1 MKAPLYILFALL
13 IGSMIQSCTETQ
25 SPEQSYDVNFTVPSN
40 FPQPSYDFSK
50 NPVTKEGFMLGKKLF
65 YDGILSKDGS
75 ISCGTCHIQSSA
87 FSQHGHDLSHGIQ
100 DRLTMR
106 NTPGIQNVAWKRF
119 FQWDG
124 GVFNLDLFPVIPITD
139 HNEMD
144 ETIENVLS
152 KLRKH
157 SQYLGMFKS
166 AFGTEEITSERFL
179 KALSQFQVMFISAQS
194 KYDKVKRNEG
204 VSFTATEQA
213 GYEVF
218 KQQCATCHAEPFF
231 SDESFRNT
239 GLSVKNQND
248 KGRALHTLNDK
259 DVYSYIVPSLRN
271 VMLTPPYM
279 HDGRFETIDKVL
291 DHYAQGM
298 IDSPYLDPVFKQRNP
313 VGISLSTEERTL
325 LKSFLNTLSDTDFI
339 RNRMLSEF

>member
-1 MKAPLYILFALL
+1 MKSLHRIIFISLL
-13 IGSMIQSCTETQ
+13 AVIFQSCTESQ

-40 FPQPSYDFSK
+40 FPQAKYDFSK
-50 NPVTKEGFMLGKKLF
+50 NPVTKDGFMLGKKLF
-65 YDGILSKDGS
+65 YDGILSRDGS
-75 ISCGTCHIQSSA
+75 IACGTCHIQSSA
-87 FSQHGHDLSHGIQ
+87 FSQHGHDLSHGIE
-100 DRLTMR
+100 DRITMR
-106 NTPGIQNVAWKRF
+106 NTPGIQNVAWKGF

-124 GVFNLDLFPVIPITD
+124 GVFKLDSFPVNPITS

-144 ETIENVLS
+144 ETIENVLN

-157 SQYLGMFKS
+157 PQYPGMFKS
-166 AFGTEEITSERFL
+166 AFGTEEITTERFL

-204 VSFTATEQA
+204 ASFTTEEQA
-213 GYEVF
+213 GYQVF
-218 KQQCATCHAEPFF
+218 KQKCATCHAEPFF
-231 SDESFRNT
+231 SDESFRNN

-248 KGRALHTLNDK
+248 KGRALITLNDK

-298 IDSPYLDPVFKQRNP
+298 KDSPNLDPIFKQRNP
-313 VGISLSTEERTL
+313 AGISLSAEERTL